1 MKDIERV
8 TVKVIDIDDCYT
20 IIEEYGVCDKE
31 VEKTAFIGKSEK
43 IHSDV
48 IFRFKYNGYN
58 EDALTHINLFA
69 YALGYS
75 GNIDEDIKCI
85 EEDSFAYEY
94 PETRYTL
101 RFKSKDE
108 ENSIINDI
116 IIKSNPSDS
125 KIVVAIK
132 SEKLRENPDAFD
144 DAVIGAYAM
153 HCGSGGYRRWM

>member
-1 MKDIERV
+1 MKDIQRV
-8 TVKVIDIDDCYT
+8 TVKVVHTDMSCT

-31 VEKTAFIGKSEK
+31 VEKKVKVGKSEK
-43 IHSDV
+43 IRSYV
-48 IFRFKYNGYN
+48 IFRFKYNGSN

-94 PETRYTL
+94 PETIYTL
-101 RFKSKDE
+101 RFKSKDKK
-108 ENSIINDI
+108 DI
-116 IIKSNPSDS
+116 IILRSDPSDS
-125 KIVVAIK
+125 KIVVDII

>member
-1 MKDIERV
+1 MKDIKKV
-8 TVKVIDIDDCYT
+8 TVKVIHTDMSCTNY
-20 IIEEYGVCDKE
+20 EEYGVCDKE
-31 VEKTAFIGKSEK
+31 VKKTVTVGKSEK
-43 IHSDV
+43 IHSGV
-48 IFRFKYNGYN
+48 IFKFKYNGYN

-85 EEDSFAYEY
+85 EEESFAYEY
-94 PETRYTL
+94 PETKYTL

-108 ENSIINDI
+108 EDDI

-125 KIVVAIK
+125 KIVVDIV

-153 HCGSGGYRRWM
+153 HCGSGG

>member
-1 MKDIERV
+1 MKDIKKV
-8 TVKVIDIDDCYT
+8 TVDVIHTDMSCT
-20 IIEEYGVCDKE
+20 NIEEYGVCGKVVEKE
-31 VEKTAFIGKSEK
+31 VKVGKSEK
-43 IHSDV
+43 IYSNV
-48 IFRFKYNGYN
+48 IFTFKYNGYN
-58 EDALTHINLFA
+58 EDALTYINLFA

-85 EEDSFAYEY
+85 EEESFAYEY
-94 PETRYTL
+94 PETKYTL

-108 ENSIINDI
+108 EDDI
-116 IIKSNPSDS
+116 IIRSNPSDS
-125 KIVVAIK
+125 KIVVDIE

>member
-8 TVKVIDIDDCYT
+8 TVKVVHTDDSCT
-20 IIEEYGVCDKE
+20 IIEEYGVCHKV

-85 EEDSFAYEY
+85 EEESFAYEY
-94 PETRYTL
+94 PETIYTL

-108 ENSIINDI
+108 EDDI
-116 IIKSNPSDS
+116 IIRSNPSDS
-125 KIVVAIK
+125 KIVVVIV

-144 DAVIGAYAM
+144 DAVIGAYAG

>member
-1 MKDIERV
+1 MKDIQKV
-8 TVKVIDIDDCYT
+8 TVKVVHTDMSCT
-20 IIEEYGVCDKE
+20 KIEEYGVCDKE

-94 PETRYTL
+94 PETIYTL

-116 IIKSNPSDS
+116 IIRSDPSDS
-125 KIVVAIK
+125 KIVVYIE

-144 DAVIGAYAM
+144 DAVIGAYAGQ
-153 HCGSGGYRRWM
+153 CG

>member
-1 MKDIERV
+1 MKDIQRV
-8 TVKVIDIDDCYT
+8 TVDVIHTDMSCT
-20 IIEEYGVCDKE
+20 NIEKYGVCGKVVEKE
-31 VEKTAFIGKSEK
+31 VIVGKSEK
-43 IHSDV
+43 MYCNV

-75 GNIDEDIKCI
+75 GNIDEDINCI

-94 PETRYTL
+94 PETIYTL
-101 RFKSKDE
+101 LFKSKDE
-108 ENSIINDI
+108 EDSIIISSDPSHNTIKVDI
-116 IIKSNPSDS
+116 I
-125 KIVVAIK
+125 

-153 HCGSGGYRRWM
+153 HCR

>member
-1 MKDIERV
+1 MKDIQRV
-8 TVKVIDIDDCYT
+8 TVKVVHTDMRCT
-20 IIEEYGVCDKE
+20 NIEKYGVCGKV
-31 VEKTAFIGKSEK
+31 VEKTVGVGKREG
-43 IHSDV
+43 IISDV

-75 GNIDEDIKCI
+75 GNIDEDINCI

-94 PETRYTL
+94 PETIYTL

-108 ENSIINDI
+108 EDDI
-116 IIKSNPSDS
+116 ILSSEPSDRI
-125 KIVVAIK
+125 IVVDIE

-153 HCGSGGYRRWM
+153 HCG

>member
-1 MKDIERV
+1 MKDIKKV
-8 TVKVIDIDDCYT
+8 TVKVIHTDMSCT
-20 IIEEYGVCDKE
+20 NIEEYGVCGKV
-31 VEKTAFIGKSEK
+31 VEKKVRVAKSEK
-43 IHSDV
+43 IYSNV

-75 GNIDEDIKCI
+75 GNIDEDINCI

-94 PETRYTL
+94 PETIYTL

-108 ENSIINDI
+108 EDDI
-116 IIKSNPSDS
+116 ILSSEPSDRI
-125 KIVVAIK
+125 IVVDIE

-144 DAVIGAYAM
+144 DVVIGAYAM
-153 HCGSGGYRRWM
+153 HCR

>member
-1 MKDIERV
+1 MKDIQRV
-8 TVKVIDIDDCYT
+8 TVKVVHTDMSCT
-20 IIEEYGVCDKE
+20 IIEEYGVCGKV
-31 VEKTAFIGKSEK
+31 VEKKVKVGKSEK
-43 IHSDV
+43 IYSNV

-85 EEDSFAYEY
+85 EEESFAYEY
-94 PETRYTL
+94 PETKYTL

-108 ENSIINDI
+108 EDDI
-116 IIKSNPSDS
+116 LIKSRPSDS
-125 KIVVAIK
+125 TIVVNIR

-153 HCGSGGYRRWM
+153 HCG